1 MSAPWLDVVGIGAD
15 GLDGLSP
22 RARRAVEGAG
32 VLVGGARHL
41 GMVPRGPARRVV
53 WRSPLHD
60 TLAEISS
67 CRGQAC
73 AVLAS
78 GDPLWFGV
86 GRLLGGH
93 FGLDAVRFHPHVGA
107 FQLAASRLGWALED
121 VATISLHGRPLD
133 RLARHTA
140 PGRRLLV
147 LTDDGR
153 APGLIAERLRD
164 AGYGASA
171 VWVLEDLDG
180 PGERLTRATAATL
193 HDGPF
198 ADLNTV
204 ALHLAAV
211 SGAGRSLAPGLPDDA
226 FDHDGQIT
234 KREVR
239 ALTVAALEAHPNETL
254 WDVGAGSGSV
264 ALEWLR
270 LDPTLIAVAIERDG
284 GRAARLRANAR
295 AFGRDD
301 LSVIEG
307 EAPAVLPEGEANAI
321 FVGGGVGV
329 PGLLLALLDRLR
341 PGGRLVANAVTLAGE
356 AALLACHAGHG
367 GDLVRLRVERA
378 EPLGGGIG
386 FRPMRPVTQW
396 RYRRSG
402 T

>member
-15 GLDGLSP
+15 GLDGLAP
-22 RARRAVEGAG
+22 AARRAVEAAG
-32 VLVGGARHL
+32 VLVGGVRHL

-67 CRGQAC
+67 CRGRQC
-73 AVLAS
+73 TVLAS

-86 GRLLGGH
+86 GRLLVRH
-93 FGLDAVRFHPHVGA
+93 FGSDSVRFHPHVGA

-121 VATISLHGRPLD
+121 VASVSLHGRPLD
-133 RLARHTA
+133 RLARHRA

-153 APGLIAERLRD
+153 APALIARHLRD
-164 AGYGASA
+164 TGYGASA
-171 VWVLEDLDG
+171 MWVLEDLDG

-193 HDGPF
+193 VEGPF

-204 ALHLAAV
+204 ALHLAAGP
-211 SGAGRSLAPGLPDDA
+211 GAGRSLAPGLPDDA

-239 ALTVAALEAHPNETL
+239 ALTVAALEAYPNETL
-254 WDVGAGSGSV
+254 WDIGAGSGSV

-270 LDPTLIAVAIERDG
+270 LDPTLRAVAVERDPT
-284 GRAARLRANAR
+284 RAARLRANAR

-301 LSVIEG
+301 LGVIEG
-307 EAPAVLPEGEANAI
+307 GAPAVLPEGGADAI
-321 FVGGGVGV
+321 FVGGGVAA
-329 PGLLLALLDRLR
+329 PSMLPALLDRLR

-378 EPLGGGIG
+378 EPLGGGDG
-386 FRPMRPVTQW
+386 FRALRPVTQW